1 MRGYMTIRDREI
13 VIARYAMLTFIRNI
27 YQVRDHWRPEDIE
40 VAEKLCKKLIV
51 ACENAR
57 ERRKR
62 EDAENS
68 NGRE

>member
-13 VIARYAMLTFIRNI
+13 VIARYAMLTFIRTI
-27 YQVRDHWRPEDIE
+27 YQVREQWRPEDIAI
-40 VAEKLCKKLIV
+40 AENLCHKLIV

-62 EDAENS
+62 EDAESS